1 MADCTSIDNTVRLYA
16 GQCRGGFDFPLLFE
30 ESILIL
36 LPILLA
42 ILIAA
47 ATFTS
52 LLRSPVVT
60 ASLLLGIVK
69 TVRIPVLSTINK
81 YTNPMMNRLCGH
93 VLQRSTSRWLAY
105 GPLQDQLAPR
115 RLLPQVQ

>member
-16 GQCRGGFDFPLLFE
+16 GHCRGGFDFPLLFE

-36 LPILLA
+36 LPISLA

-47 ATFTS
+47 ATLPS

-60 ASLLLGIVK
+60 ASLWLGVLK
-69 TVRIPVLSTINK
+69 TVRILILS
-81 YTNPMMNRLCGH
+81 
-93 VLQRSTSRWLAY
+93 LQ
-105 GPLQDQLAPR
+105 
-115 RLLPQVQ
+115 

>member
-16 GQCRGGFDFPLLFE
+16 GHCRGGFDFSLLFE

-36 LPILLA
+36 LPISLA
-42 ILIAA
+42 FMIAA

-60 ASLLLGIVK
+60 ASSWLGAVK
-69 TVRIPVLSTINK
+69 TVRIPVYSTKESFQQKN
-81 YTNPMMNRLCGH
+81 MN
-93 VLQRSTSRWLAY
+93 
-105 GPLQDQLAPR
+105 
-115 RLLPQVQ
+115 